1 MRPLSAGLG
10 CVGGSPRFNSRR
22 LPILAG
28 LALAI
33 AAAATPSAEAA
44 VVDDNWA
51 GAMIGQALSERAHEA
66 EEHRGRSRSADSDD
80 DGARPQRRTSARRN
94 GSARQGRNKRLASL
108 GSDKAPPALAP
119 LSVVEWARPRT
130 ETIVPPARP
139 RGVGAMVASL
149 GRDFVVPS
157 PHTEPSLG
165 GEAIRWLP
173 TASLECL
180 APSLRT
186 VIAEVAATFGPMVVR
201 WTCRSKAVN
210 ARVGGAKRSFHL
222 TGNAVD
228 FNMTGNY
235 GAILAFLKAHK
246 LVGGLKHYGRGQFHI
261 DTGPRRTW

>member
-1 MRPLSAGLG
+1 MRPLSAGFG
-10 CVGGSPRFNSRR
+10 CERGSPRSKSRR
-22 LPILAG
+22 SPIFAG
-28 LALAI
+28 LALVV
-33 AAAATPSAEAA
+33 AAAAAPSAEAA

-51 GAMIGQALSERAHEA
+51 GAMIRETLSERAQEV
-66 EEHRGRSRSADSDD
+66 EERRGRARSVDSDD
-80 DGARPQRRTSARRN
+80 DGARPRRRTSSRRN
-94 GSARQGRNKRLASL
+94 GPARQRKGKRLASL
-108 GSDKAPPALAP
+108 GSDKSPPALPP
-119 LSVVEWARPRT
+119 LSVVEWARPKMV
-130 ETIVPPARP
+130 TIVPPSPR

-149 GRDFVVPS
+149 GRDFVAPS

-180 APSLRT
+180 AAPLRT

-235 GAILAFLKAHK
+235 RAILAFLKAHK